1 MPRKRTRDEMEA
13 SEPPAQ
19 QTPDTPLITKIR
31 NMWEFASVMQFIQI
45 FGSAVRIDPDFDI
58 EDFEEEC
65 LKPTPSDKLEEIGL
79 TLLKWI
85 SSFRGLELSNW
96 DEYTRR
102 QYEAKAPHLSPYGTE
117 EDLKH
122 FRDFD
127 IGLKIRVLHQ
137 LTIWVFWNPDRI
149 KERMPE
155 ATDARQTEWRVEE
168 FGWDRDDR
176 SYYVLDDNRLYRR
189 TEPSL
194 PPTPKAAPKK
204 TSKKAQ
210 AARRRASK
218 RQKLEN
224 SSSPEPQDDEVEQEN
239 EDSAQDTHVGT
250 PSGLDVNTLGGY
262 TWECIAITL
271 AEYQAFVES
280 IKKTKDPNEKSMRD
294 RLVSDII
301 PLIELP
307 RISNAA
313 RWNAMATAKRSS
325 RIAGKQEREKA
336 EREAEEAERK
346 RRVDLAA
353 ARREQERLE
362 QMEDE
367 RNSRMMTREQRIKDR
382 EYKRILAEE
391 ELARSAAVEEAIANG
406 EARGSERQIKER
418 LARNKK
424 KLDEIISEED
434 EDNWMFDCSGCGLNG
449 INKDDGSHS
458 ISCER
463 CKVWQHS
470 KCLKIS
476 EKDADRDD
484 FHFICRRCHKKEE
497 DAKRPKISLKF
508 KTGQSSSS
516 PPQNNLPQPS
526 PSPRKQVFTGVE
538 VPRVLLK
545 PDRRRMATMRRR
557 LLMGHVRHL
566 PARMAL
572 KYPFVVSPYQ
582 QAGSPPLQTNPMG
595 SPPLQSGQPWGP
607 PPPQQYAQPR
617 PSSSGYQ
624 YSNQGHSHAP
634 PPQPV
639 YPTQFS
645 QTFDPATG
653 PRPPSSGGGSRPT
666 SSHGQVNGTTPAAQ
680 LPSPVVNRPVIS
692 PSQGNYD
699 VGPVAGIPPHNRQ
712 PQRTPSFT
720 NGTPAPLARQESYS
734 SSPPLSGLS
743 PSKNPTPRAQNY
755 QATPAHQNGTSLP
768 PPSAI
773 PVKPVTSPVAATQ
786 RTVSGTPIFP
796 PSEKL
801 APTPDRGHLGPQ
813 PTPSKHEIPVPNHM
827 NANDGDVVMNG
838 TQDHELSSAQRPHA
852 ETIEQNGQHE
862 S

>member
-1 MPRKRTRDEMEA
+1 
-13 SEPPAQ
+13 
-19 QTPDTPLITKIR
+19 
-31 NMWEFASVMQFIQI
+31 
-45 FGSAVRIDPDFDI
+45 
-58 EDFEEEC
+58 
-65 LKPTPSDKLEEIGL
+65 
-79 TLLKWI
+79 
-85 SSFRGLELSNW
+85 
-96 DEYTRR
+96 
-102 QYEAKAPHLSPYGTE
+102 
-117 EDLKH
+117 
-122 FRDFD
+122 
-127 IGLKIRVLHQ
+127 
-137 LTIWVFWNPDRI
+137 
-149 KERMPE
+149 
-155 ATDARQTEWRVEE
+155 VEE

-176 SYYVLDDNRLYRR
+176 SYYILDDNRLYRK
-189 TEPSL
+189 TEPPL
-194 PPTPKAAPKK
+194 PPAPKAAPKK

-224 SSSPEPQDDEVEQEN
+224 SSSPDPQDDDVEQEN
-239 EDSAQDTHVGT
+239 DDTAQETHVGT

-280 IKKTKDPNEKSMRD
+280 MKKTKDPNEKSLRD
-294 RLVSDII
+294 RIVSDVIPII
-301 PLIELP
+301 EEAEQKQRRKMERRERELL
-307 RISNAA
+307 AMEK
-313 RWNAMATAKRSS
+313 MATAKRSS
-325 RIAGKQEREKA
+325 RIAGRQEQEKA
-336 EREAEEAERK
+336 QREAEEAERK

-391 ELARSAAVEEAIANG
+391 ELARSAAEEEAIAKG

-476 EKDADRDD
+476 EKDADRED
-484 FHFICRRCHKKEE
+484 FQFICRRCRKKEE

-508 KTGQSSSS
+508 KAGQSSSS
-516 PPQNNLPQPS
+516 PPQNSLPRPS

-538 VPRVLLK
+538 VPRA
-545 PDRRRMATMRRR
+545 PSQARPTEN
-557 LLMGHVRHL
+557 GHYA
-566 PARMAL
+566 PAPAYGPSPPSAGQNGYHGQTYSPNPNLQRQ
-572 KYPFVVSPYQ
+572 YPFVASPYQ
-582 QAGSPPLQTNPMG
+582 QSGSPPLQTHHLG
-595 SPPLQSGQPWGP
+595 SPPSQSGQQWGP
-607 PPPQQYAQPR
+607 PPPQQYSLPR

-624 YSNQGHSHAP
+624 YPNQGQQHAP
-634 PPQPV
+634 PPL
-639 YPTQFS
+639 YPTQYS
-645 QTFDPATG
+645 QAIDPATG
-653 PRPPSSGGGSRPT
+653 QRPPSSGGGSRPT

-755 QATPAHQNGTSLP
+755 QATPVQQNGASLP

-773 PVKPVTSPVAATQ
+773 PVKPVTSPVATTQ
-786 RTVSGTPIFP
+786 RTVSGTPVFP
-796 PSEKL
+796 PTEKL

-813 PTPSKHEIPVPNHM
+813 PTPSKHEIPVPNHVK
-827 NANDGDVVMNG
+827 ANDGLNDVVMNG
-838 TQDHELSSAQRPHA
+838 TEDHGLSSAQQPQA
-852 ETIEQNGQHE
+852 GTIEQNGQHGP
-862 S
+862 